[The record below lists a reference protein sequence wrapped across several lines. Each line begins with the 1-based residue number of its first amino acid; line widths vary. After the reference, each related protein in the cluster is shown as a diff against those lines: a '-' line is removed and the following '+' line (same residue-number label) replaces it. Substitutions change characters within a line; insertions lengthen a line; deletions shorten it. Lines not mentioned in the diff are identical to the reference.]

1 MIQGTIFLVTIVL
14 MAVVVGVFVFIA
26 ANAGKESVDYGP
38 VQAKSFGIRT
48 GLFWVVVVAGVLI
61 TVITTLDLPYAAT
74 RGDADE
80 DAVRVQVEG
89 RQWLWN
95 LSQDSVTVDDT
106 VVFEVSAGDVNHGLG
121 VYDPNMRLLGQTQ
134 AMPGYVN
141 SLQIT
146 LREPGTYKLLCLE
159 YCGTAHHAM
168 MSNFEVVARP
178 EHAMPQPTTQGRDD
192 A

>member
-14 MAVVVGVFVFIA
+14 MAVVVGVFIFIA
-26 ANAGKESVDYGP
+26 VNAGKESVDYGP

-48 GLFWVVVVAGVLI
+48 GLLWVAVVAGVII

-74 RGDADE
+74 RGNVAE
-80 DAVRVQVEG
+80 GAVKVQVEG

-95 LSQDSVTVDDT
+95 LSQDSANADDT
-106 VVFEVSAGDVNHGLG
+106 VVFEVTAGDVNHGLG
-121 VYDPNMRLLGQTQ
+121 IYDPNMRLLGQTQ

-141 SLQIT
+141 SLQMT
-146 LREPGTYKLLCLE
+146 LSEPGTYKLLCLE

-168 MSNFEVVARP
+168 MSDFEVAAHPESAAVAD
-178 EHAMPQPTTQGRDD
+178 EQGRDD

>member
-178 EHAMPQPTTQGRDD
+178 EHAMATNDQGRDD

>member
-26 ANAGKESVDYGP
+26 INAGKESVDYGP
-38 VQAKSFGIRT
+38 VQAKAFGIRT

-74 RGDADE
+74 RGDVAE
-80 DAVRVQVEG
+80 GAVKIQVEG
-89 RQWLWN
+89 RQWLWT

-106 VVFEVSAGDVNHGLG
+106 VVFEVTAGDVNHGLG

-146 LREPGTYKLLCLE
+146 LREPGMYKLLCLE

-168 MSNFEVVARP
+168 MSNFEVAAHP
-178 EHAMPQPTTQGRDD
+178 ERAAATNANDGRDGT
-192 A
+192 

>member
-26 ANAGKESVDYGP
+26 INAGKESVDYGP
-38 VQAKSFGIRT
+38 VQAKAFGIRT
-48 GLFWVVVVAGVLI
+48 GLFWVIVVAGVLI

-74 RGDADE
+74 RGDVAE
-80 DAVRVQVEG
+80 GAVKVQVDG
-89 RQWLWN
+89 RQWLWT
-95 LSQDSVTVDDT
+95 LSQDSATADDT
-106 VVFEVSAGDVNHGLG
+106 VVFEVTAGDVNHGLG

-141 SLQIT
+141 SLQLT

-168 MSNFEVVARP
+168 MSNFEVTAHP
-178 EHAMPQPTTQGRDD
+178 DHASATITQGRDG

>member
-1 MIQGTIFLVTIVL
+1 MIQESIMLVTVVL
-14 MAVVVGVFVFIA
+14 MAVVTGVFVFIA
-26 ANAGKESVDYGP
+26 INAGKESVDYGP
-38 VQAKSFGIRT
+38 VQAKAFGIRT
-48 GLFWVVVVAGVLI
+48 ALFWVVIVAGVLI

-74 RGDADE
+74 RGDAAKG
-80 DAVRVQVEG
+80 AVKVQVEG

-95 LSQDSVTVDDT
+95 LSQDSVAADETVL
-106 VVFEVSAGDVNHGLG
+106 FEVTAGDVNHGLG
-121 VYDPNMRLLGQTQ
+121 VYGPNMRLLGQTQ

-141 SLQIT
+141 SLQLT

-168 MSNFEVVARP
+168 MSNFEVTAHP
-178 EHAMPQPTTQGRDD
+178 EHAAAANMQGRDG

>member
-26 ANAGKESVDYGP
+26 INAGKESVDYGP
-38 VQAKSFGIRT
+38 VQAKAFGIRT
-48 GLFWVVVVAGVLI
+48 GLFWVVVVA
-61 TVITTLDLPYAAT
+61 AT
-74 RGDADE
+74 RGDVAE
-80 DAVRVQVEG
+80 GAVKIQVEG
-89 RQWLWN
+89 RQWLWT

-106 VVFEVSAGDVNHGLG
+106 VVFEVTAGDVNHGLG

-146 LREPGTYKLLCLE
+146 LREPGMYKLLCLE

-168 MSNFEVVARP
+168 MSNFEVAAHP
-178 EHAMPQPTTQGRDD
+178 ERAAATNANDGRDGT
-192 A
+192 

>member
-1 MIQGTIFLVTIVL
+1 MIQDTIFLVTIVL

-26 ANAGKESVDYGP
+26 VNAGKESVDYGP
-38 VQAKSFGIRT
+38 VQAKAFGIRT

-74 RGDADE
+74 RGDAAE
-80 DAVRVQVEG
+80 GAVKIQVDG
-89 RQWLWN
+89 RQWLWT
-95 LSQDSVTVDDT
+95 LSQDSVMADDT
-106 VVFEVSAGDVNHGLG
+106 VVFEVTAGDVNHGLG

-146 LREPGTYKLLCLE
+146 LREPGTHKLLCLE

-168 MSNFEVVARP
+168 MSNFEVVAHP
-178 EHAMPQPTTQGRDD
+178 DHAAATNAHDGRDG

>member
-1 MIQGTIFLVTIVL
+1 MFQDTILLVTIVL

-26 ANAGKESVDYGP
+26 INAGKESVDYGP
-38 VQAKSFGIRT
+38 VQAKAFGIRT
-48 GLFWVVVVAGVLI
+48 GLFWVVVVGGVLI

-74 RGDADE
+74 RGHAAE
-80 DAVRVQVEG
+80 GAVKVQVEG
-89 RQWLWN
+89 RQWLWT
-95 LSQDSVTVDDT
+95 LSQDSVAANET

-141 SLQIT
+141 SLQLT

-159 YCGTAHHAM
+159 FCGTAHHAM
-168 MSNFEVVARP
+168 MSNFEVVDGSGQAAATDTN
-178 EHAMPQPTTQGRDD
+178 EGRSG
-192 A
+192 